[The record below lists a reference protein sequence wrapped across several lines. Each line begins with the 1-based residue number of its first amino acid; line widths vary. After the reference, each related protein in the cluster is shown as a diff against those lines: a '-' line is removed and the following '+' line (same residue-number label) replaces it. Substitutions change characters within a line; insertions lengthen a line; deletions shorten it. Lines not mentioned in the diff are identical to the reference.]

1 MTGWGTLELNGSLLG
16 GHWPQECTL
25 ARPGLRAGRGWGRLP
40 GGGAAPGRGL
50 WPWVTVWV
58 ALQWGGRS
66 LACLLLQDVGLL
78 EYPHHPRDYTSHL
91 SPSSIIQPQRRRPSL
106 LSEFQ
111 PGNER

>member
-1 MTGWGTLELNGSLLG
+1 MGHPLAEQVTSWWSL
-16 GHWPQECTL
+16 
-25 ARPGLRAGRGWGRLP
+25 
-40 GGGAAPGRGL
+40 APGMHSGQTGTEGQERMGEAPRWRSSTGQGL

-58 ALQWGGRS
+58 ALRWGGCS
-66 LACLLLQDVGLL
+66 PACLLLQDVGLL

-91 SPSSIIQPQRRRPSL
+91 SPSSVIQPQRRRPSL